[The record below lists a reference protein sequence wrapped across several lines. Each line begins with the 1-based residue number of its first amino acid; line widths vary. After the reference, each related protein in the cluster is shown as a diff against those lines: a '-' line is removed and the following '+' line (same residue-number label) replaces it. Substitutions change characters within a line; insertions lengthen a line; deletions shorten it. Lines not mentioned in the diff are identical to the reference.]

1 MAEPFVTLIFRGR
14 RYGDAAMP
22 VEALPELAAYQDLVV
37 SAARDLWFAENP
49 ARNRLPKGFEKSLRL
64 AMTGVTSGSSTVPQ
78 ITRLPEG
85 AGLFG
90 SPRQIEL
97 FGAPPD
103 VFDRARD
110 AIEHVIGAFGKR
122 ERPARIALSKSTLA
136 RFGAFGRSL
145 EKDDVILVAQP
156 RAREGAKYTREVRRA
171 LVLAAQATYEEQ
183 VTVLGQ
189 LRRIDLDSHS
199 FGLRT
204 PDGASVPVTFLPL
217 LADVALAS
225 LVDGAEVRVAGN
237 GIFDAEGNL
246 TRIAPADSVIVNAED
261 EREPPSACGISV
273 ADQMAKLARL
283 ENWRLDGDDAAKAH
297 DPAQLDWARGLIVQL
312 IEGCSLP
319 TPFIY
324 PTPAGEVQAEWPGT
338 AWDVALTIDVAAR
351 AARALAVSTYDT
363 SVEELDVVFAD
374 AGAELRLGTF
384 MTKYSA
390 AKA

>member
-1 MAEPFVTLIFRGR
+1 
-14 RYGDAAMP
+14 
-22 VEALPELAAYQDLVV
+22 
-37 SAARDLWFAENP
+37 
-49 ARNRLPKGFEKSLRL
+49 
-64 AMTGVTSGSSTVPQ
+64 
-78 ITRLPEG
+78 
-85 AGLFG
+85 
-90 SPRQIEL
+90 
-97 FGAPPD
+97 